1 MPNPY
6 APKKKTLS
14 TEPPQAEP
22 ALQSGVDSVGEVPDG
37 TINEVKEW
45 VGYDKE
51 RAQKALD
58 LELDDKGRKTLIEH
72 LEEVLE
78 D

>member
-1 MPNPY
+1 MPNPF

-14 TEPPQAEP
+14 TEPPQTEP
-22 ALQSGVDSVGEVPDG
+22 ALQSGVDNVGEVPDG

-45 VGYDKE
+45 VGDDKE

-58 LELDDKGRKTLIEH
+58 LELGDKGRKTLIDH